1 MACGPAAP
9 SVREPVAVTTL
20 FVIETAGD
28 FCSLALAR
36 AGAIDTLR
44 SAPGHNHLEHVMPMV
59 EALFARHGIAPAQCD
74 AFAFAS
80 GPGSFTGLRVAC
92 TIVQGLALGADRP
105 VIAVGNLLALAAGA
119 TASGAGGGHRR
130 VLSAVDA
137 RMQQAYV
144 AVHEGAGTKWH
155 TLLAPC
161 VVGAGALPAL
171 VRQWQPDVCA
181 GDAVWLRGRLDAD
194 AAFESA
200 SAREIAAGDAAG
212 AAMSRHAPH
221 ADIAAGHAPRICDAR
236 VEPEVLAR
244 LALAQLAR
252 GEVLAPHAAVP
263 EYVRNDVARTVAQ
276 RRAAMPAGTA

>member
-1 MACGPAAP
+1 M
-9 SVREPVAVTTL
+9 TTI
-20 FVIETAGD
+20 FVIDTAGD

-36 AGAIDTLR
+36 DGAVDTLR

-59 EALFARHGIAPAQCD
+59 EALFARHAITPAHCD

-119 TASGAGGGHRR
+119 IAAGSANAHRR

-144 AVHEGAGTKWH
+144 AVHEGAGTQWQAM
-155 TLLAPC
+155 LPPS
-161 VVGAGALPAL
+161 VVDARAVPAL
-171 VRQWQPDVCA
+171 VRQWQPDLCA
-181 GDAVWLRGRLDAD
+181 GDAAWIQGLLGTGPAG
-194 AAFESA
+194 ESA
-200 SAREIAAGDAAG
+200 AGR
-212 AAMSRHAPH
+212 S
-221 ADIAAGHAPRICDAR
+221 AAGHSAGAHCAAADSLSRAEQQRAGESCNPVPVCHAR
-236 VEPEVLAR
+236 VEPEVLAQ
-244 LALAQLAR
+244 LALASLAR

-276 RRAAMPAGTA
+276 RRAAQTAGAA